1 MSEKSLSERM
11 ETLFTEED
19 EERQNPHVANLIDEI
34 RESFTDP
41 AENDFDNPDEK
52 SDVRS
57 IMESAAYEKAE
68 LITRRPVLAIGDL
81 DANFDALV
89 HILDQTGYIEL
100 SANKDKSKNHIRL
113 REKAEDGT
121 VIITGDFFD
130 RGKKLLLMMDFIQT
144 LRQNGVDVKTTAG
157 NHETMAFHALSC
169 PSVKEQNPHFYA
181 LINYAN
187 NVLAHAKKAKKDID
201 PFRLM
206 QYISTVDSQ
215 QHFHGREEQHH
226 KDLVAF
232 AEWYYQESEPPAFLT
247 ELVKNRKDLFDSDK
261 PSLQEQ
267 VEAAHSL
274 FFNGGEYSEFVQ
286 QMKLMER
293 VDDVLYLHA
302 GINDYWAMELKKHG
316 IDGINQKFQQALKN
330 GDLTHYVETAEQ
342 RALFW
347 QRHTALTPFAARV
360 LKELG
365 INAVVR
371 GHDIQMDGMP
381 TLRKENGIFV
391 ISNDIGIRLGNL
403 GGTLITSAGDIVAYD
418 NSDYQNRYVIANLP
432 RQKAK
437 LLEVK
442 PKEVP
447 SNQQTA

>member
-1 MSEKSLSERM
+1 MSDKSLSERM
-11 ETLFTEED
+11 ETFFTEED
-19 EERQNPHVANLIDEI
+19 EKKQDPRVANLIDEI
-34 RESFTDP
+34 RESFTSPIED
-41 AENDFDNPDEK
+41 DFHDPDEK
-52 SDVRS
+52 SDVRT
-57 IMESAAYEKAE
+57 IMESATYEKAE

-89 HILDQTGYIEL
+89 RILDQTGYIEL
-100 SANKDKSKNHIRL
+100 STAEDNSKNQIRL
-113 REKAEDGT
+113 REKAEGGT
-121 VIITGDFFD
+121 IVLTGDFFD
-130 RGKKLLLMMDFIQT
+130 RGKRFLLMMDFIQT

-157 NHETMAFHALSC
+157 NHETMGLHALSC
-169 PSVKEQNPHFYA
+169 PSVKERNPHFYA

-187 NVLAHAKKAKKDID
+187 EVLARAKKAKKEID

-206 QYISTVDSQ
+206 QFISNMDSQ
-215 QHFHGREEQHH
+215 QHFNGREEQHH
-226 KDLVAF
+226 KDLTAF

-247 ELVKNRKDLFDSDK
+247 ELKENRKDLFNSDQ

-274 FFNGGEYSEFVQ
+274 FFNGGEYSQFVQ

-316 IDGINQKFQQALKN
+316 IEGINQKFQQALKN
-330 GDLTHYVETAEQ
+330 ADLTDYVETAGQ

-360 LKELG
+360 LKDLG
-365 INAVVR
+365 IHAVIR
-371 GHDIQMDGMP
+371 GHDIQASGMP
-381 TLRKENGIFV
+381 TVRQERGIPV

-418 NSDYQNRYVIANLP
+418 SSDYQNRYLIANLP

-437 LLEVK
+437 LLEVEH
-442 PKEVP
+442 KETA
-447 SNQQTA
+447 SNKQTA